1 MVKDLKAE
9 QIIQPIRTAIAS
21 AAMIKGTGK
30 MTGQDLKEI
39 GDYVSKSLKESFT
52 TYRVNEI
59 CKAIELGARG
69 ELEHEGDMNVI
80 SPEIIFKWINRFND
94 KIRREAIHKQK
105 HHEAKLEKLAEESAK
120 DKKQKEFEADIQ
132 KLYNAFPNGFKTRN
146 KGSLAACYRHMDNKG
161 LCNLTNKQKNEIH
174 EGILK
179 IRNRVRFW
187 SKPLMVLKDKELS
200 QYRALYLVFQEK
212 KKRGVTKL
220 FNNEHS

>member
-9 QIIQPIRTAIAS
+9 QITQPIRTAIAS

-52 TYRVNEI
+52 TYRINEI

-69 ELEHEGDMNVI
+69 ELEQEGDMNAI
-80 SPEIIFKWINRFND
+80 SPEIIFKWIHRFND

-132 KLYNAFPNGFKTRN
+132 KIYNAFPKGFKTRN

-161 LCNLTNKQKNEIH
+161 LCNLSNKTKNEIYL
-174 EGILK
+174 GIVAIK
-179 IRNRVRFW
+179 VRVRYW
-187 SKPLMVLKDKELS
+187 SKRLIELDETTLS
-200 QYRALYLVFQEK
+200 QYRALYVVFAEK
-212 KKRGVTKL
+212 KKQGVTKL
-220 FNNEHS
+220 F